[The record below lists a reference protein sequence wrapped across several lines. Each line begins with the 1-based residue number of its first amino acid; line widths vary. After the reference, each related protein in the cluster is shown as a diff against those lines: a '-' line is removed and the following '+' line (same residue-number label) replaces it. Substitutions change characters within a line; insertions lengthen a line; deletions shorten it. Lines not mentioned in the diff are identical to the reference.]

1 MKINRI
7 IHIGLCVSLLSA
19 LLAQPANAK
28 TAEHMH
34 NDDSNQ
40 GVRIGSIIYDYDENG
55 NIIERVVDAEG
66 TITMAEL
73 YEKNIGQGDVIE
85 TTNETDELNPENNI
99 EVIKEVEYYLINLK
113 EDGTQEKISTFTL
126 YDEALKAYDK
136 AIKENS
142 KNNYCVIDN
151 DNNYLK
157 VKYGVVKFK
166 SVVSNGYIKNISYKN
181 AETGDSGYL
190 NPAYGFDAAYIE
202 TNNGN
207 VKFKMGGVFGLVDES
222 LVEVVPYADKTILV
236 SYYKV
241 ENGKMIHGIKSKDFT
256 VDKGYSGSYMNGYVD
271 DSYSFKEK
279 TVYYSY
285 DGHYFYTDYFDMID
299 DYRDGEY
306 DKAVNSKNPYYNYYQ
321 ALSHRT
327 KTIYTVEQID
337 KFLADKLKNKN
348 SVMKDTG
355 KAFID
360 MQNIYGSNAL
370 LTMGVAGNESAWGTS
385 NYARNRNNLFGHAA
399 YDSNPDNATGYAS
412 VDESI
417 QYHNQHYVS
426 KGYASPT
433 IWKNGKVVLG
443 ANYFGANLG
452 HKGSGMNIKYASDPF
467 WGEKNALAA
476 YQINEFFNKE
486 DYGRYSIG
494 VKNVVGEVNIRKEPT
509 TNSTALY
516 KTEELK
522 EVTFVILDTVKGE
535 KINGNDKWYKIVS
548 DAPLAEDRAS
558 YTTTNNTYEY
568 DYSKSYAYISAEYVD
583 VVFEG
588 NQKGVKESLVKYE
601 KPEEKPTTPENPT
614 PEQPTT
620 PPVEEKCKHEEHTIV
635 NKKDATCT
643 AEGYT
648 GDKKCNKCGE
658 IFEKGTVMG
667 KVPHAYT
674 KGVCTCGAKDP
685 NYVEPYPIGDVSG
698 DYKVT
703 SLDFIKIKNHIM
715 KTKTMTDDEL
725 KRADV
730 NGDGKVTS
738 LDFIK
743 IKNHIIGTNKLF

>member
-1 MKINRI
+1 MKINKI
-7 IHIGLCVSLLSA
+7 INIGLCVSLLSG
-19 LLAQPANAK
+19 LFIQPANAITK
-28 TAEHMH
+28 DYIY
-34 NDDSNQ
+34 NDDYDK
-40 GVRIGSIIYDYDENG
+40 GVKIGSVIYDYDENG
-55 NIIERVVDAEG
+55 NIIERIVDDEG
-66 TITMAEL
+66 TITVAEL
-73 YEKNIGQGDVIE
+73 YGRNIGQGDAIE
-85 TTNETDELNPENNI
+85 AINEDAETASENDLTP
-99 EVIKEVEYYLINLK
+99 IKEVEYYLINLK
-113 EDGTQEKISTFTL
+113 PDGTQEKVSTFTL
-126 YDEALKAYDK
+126 YEEAIKAYDK
-136 AIKENS
+136 AILENT
-142 KNNYCVIDN
+142 KNNYCVVDN
-151 DNNYLK
+151 DNNFLK
-157 VKYGVVKFK
+157 IKYGVVKFK

-190 NPAYGFDAAYIE
+190 NPSYGFDAAYIE
-202 TNNGN
+202 TKDGK
-207 VKFKMGGVFGLVDES
+207 VKFKMAGVIGTVDES
-222 LVEVVPYADKTILV
+222 LVEIIPYADKTILV

-241 ENGKMIHGIKSKDFT
+241 ENGKMIHGIKKKDFT
-256 VDKGYSGSYMNGYVD
+256 AANGYSGSYMNGYVD

-285 DGHYFYTDYFDMID
+285 DGHYFYTDFFDMID
-299 DYRDGEY
+299 DYRDGDY

-327 KTIYTVEQID
+327 KTIYSVEQINE
-337 KFLADKLKNKN
+337 FLENKLKNKT
-348 SVMKDTG
+348 SVMKNTG
-355 KAFID
+355 KAFVD

-417 QYHNQHYVS
+417 QYHDQHYVS

-433 IWKNGKVVLG
+433 IWVNGKVVLG

-476 YQINEFFNKE
+476 YQINEYFKKE
-486 DYGRYSIG
+486 DFGRYSIG
-494 VKNVVGEVNIRKEPT
+494 VKNVVGEVNIRKEAT
-509 TNSTALY
+509 TKSAALY

-548 DAPLAEDRAS
+548 DAPLTEDRTS
-558 YTTTNNTYEY
+558 YTTTNSTYKY
-568 DYSKSYAYISAEYVD
+568 DYSVSYAYISAEYVD

-601 KPEEKPTTPENPT
+601 EPKEPEKPT
-614 PEQPTT
+614 PEQPIT
-620 PPVEEKCKHEEHTIV
+620 PPVEEKCKHVEFTIV

-643 AEGYT
+643 AEGHT

-658 IFEKGTVMG
+658 IFEKGTVIG

-674 KGVCTCGAKDP
+674 KGVCACGAKDP

-743 IKNHIIGTNKLF
+743 VKNHIIGTNKLF